1 MEQMVV
7 ICGRNKALASSLES
21 LQCKIPGKV
30 GGSETQ
36 MQKWMGVCDCII
48 TKAGPGTIDEA
59 LIRGHKIDGLG
70 VAFRDSFTKK

>member
-59 LIRGHKIDGLG
+59 LIRGLPIIFNEYIP
-70 VAFRDSFTKK
+70 VTR